1 MFESIKVTK
10 ENNTEKKFTIG
21 NSNLPKVSAYD
32 IEKLY
37 QIPPKLIKLSA
48 KVLSKLLTIEINHS
62 FNKEAFPD
70 NAKIG
75 CFSIA

>member
-37 QIPPKLIKLSA
+37 
-48 KVLSKLLTIEINHS
+48 
-62 FNKEAFPD
+62 
-70 NAKIG
+70 
-75 CFSIA
+75 